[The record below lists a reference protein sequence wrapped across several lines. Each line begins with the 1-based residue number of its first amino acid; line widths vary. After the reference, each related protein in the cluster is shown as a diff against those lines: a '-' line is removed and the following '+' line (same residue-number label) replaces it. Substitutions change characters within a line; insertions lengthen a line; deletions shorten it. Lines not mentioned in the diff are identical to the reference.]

1 MENDLV
7 TVGIPMYNA
16 EKFIGQAIKSILN
29 QSFQNFEIII
39 TDDGSTDKSIEIA
52 SSFLDPRIKL
62 FADGNN
68 KGISYR
74 LNQQVELAKGKYFA
88 RMDADDIMFPDRLE
102 KQIHFLNNNEN
113 IDVVGSSVVV
123 LDDDNQIIVFR
134 PAKLLTEYEKLFN
147 NILFNHP
154 TVTGKLEF
162 FKQYPYSED
171 LIGVEDSD
179 VWIRSFNKS
188 KFFVMDEP
196 VLFYRDPLVFKL
208 KTYKFRLNQKNK
220 LLNKIP
226 YLKNHPFLKYKLI
239 MENNIKK
246 WAATILNFIKKD
258 DILISKRN
266 NANIPIKEEWEV
278 ILNNITNGK

>member
-1 MENDLV
+1 
-7 TVGIPMYNA
+7 MY
-16 EKFIGQAIKSILN
+16 
-29 QSFQNFEIII
+29 
-39 TDDGSTDKSIEIA
+39 
-52 SSFLDPRIKL
+52 
-62 FADGNN
+62 
-68 KGISYR
+68 
-74 LNQQVELAKGKYFA
+74 
-88 RMDADDIMFPDRLE
+88 
-102 KQIHFLNNNEN
+102 
-113 IDVVGSSVVV
+113 
-123 LDDDNQIIVFR
+123 
-134 PAKLLTEYEKLFN
+134 
-147 NILFNHP
+147 
-154 TVTGKLEF
+154 
-162 FKQYPYSED
+162 
-171 LIGVEDSD
+171 
-179 VWIRSFNKS
+179 
-188 KFFVMDEP
+188 EP